1 MVNLILTTTAQH
13 FGAYFKDRMGFRII
27 PLERNKDGKNSFPDG
42 EVYVN
47 VGSSL
52 LDREGRFIV
61 VHSGAPDP
69 NGGLAELEYILSV
82 LKRANKEIE
91 VFFTYMP
98 YSMQDKIHAEGET
111 NAAEDLLQKLVQYYG
126 VKKIY
131 AIDPHF
137 HSASWLS
144 NLPFVSVSPH
154 GVLTSAVKT
163 DYPDAIFVSPD
174 AGHEKRAQIQGF
186 KKTRTD
192 SYTVTYDSSSMA
204 HLTGK
209 TVAVVDDIIET
220 GGTMVGFHTA
230 CSVQKPKELVAVVT
244 HGVLPEGI
252 LRLQKTYVRV
262 YLSNTISR
270 QEANVDLATLIFQTL
285 SL

>member
-1 MVNLILTTTAQH
+1 MTNLIFTRETVHLAH
-13 FGAYFKDRMGFRII
+13 SFEDRSDFFVAK
-27 PLERNKDGKNSFPDG
+27 PLKNNEGESTFPDG

-52 LDREGRFIV
+52 LDRKGRFIV

-82 LKRANKEIE
+82 LKRAKKEIE

-98 YSMQDKIHAEGET
+98 YSMQDKNHEEGET
-111 NAAEDLLQKLVQYYG
+111 NAAEDLLQKLVRYYG
-126 VKKIY
+126 VKKVY

-137 HSASWLS
+137 HEASWVS
-144 NLPFVSVSPH
+144 GLPFVSVSPH
-154 GVLTSAVKT
+154 DLLTSAVKA
-163 DYPDAIFVSPD
+163 DFPEAVFVAPDS
-174 AGHEKRAQIQGF
+174 GHEKRAQIQGF

-192 SYTVTYDSSSMA
+192 SYTVSHDSASMA

-209 TVAVVDDIIET
+209 TLAVVDDIIET
-220 GGTMVGFHTA
+220 GGTMIGFHSA
-230 CSVQKPKELVAVVT
+230 CATHSPKELIAVVT

-252 LRLQKTYVRV
+252 ARLKKTYAKV
-262 YLSNTISR
+262 YLSNSIFRVES
-270 QEANVDLATLIFQTL
+270 NVDISPLIEKALL
-285 SL
+285 S